1 MSELKKREEIK
12 EEFKWKV
19 EKIYTYKKSG
29 YATIRNLNNKKS
41 GYATIRNLNKHNQEH
56 FHLL

>member
-1 MSELKKREEIK
+1 LKKGCVKMSELKKREEIK

-29 YATIRNLNNKKS
+29 YATIRNLN
-41 GYATIRNLNKHNQEH
+41 KHNQEH